1 MSKQAHSN
9 DRYANPNTGWTSE
22 AALKEEVQR
31 KIDLLSKAKQ
41 RLAEANDLM
50 QEGGKKS
57 DEARNIASEASTQIV
72 ALIIAG
78 SLNRAETSSL
88 LRDQFGCKEKG
99 GTGRVPAGDPKAS
112 QTPFG
117 LGEDLR
123 KRIVRMEMANDFLVN
138 PEEHE
143 GFFVGLDPADIAP
156 VFERAAKGEI
166 SVWSA
171 YDAFAKAK
179 LEARDPIK
187 MAFDPKK
194 VIAFTAMLAPANAA
208 SMIWENKELRTA
220 YDGLYASLR
229 AIGTTLGELD
239 VLAVEEGANNAFDQ
253 TITVPPVPDAD
264 THEEEGAEGDK
275 APAAKAKAA

>member
-9 DRYANPNTGWTSE
+9 DRYATPNTGWTSE

-57 DEARNIASEASTQIV
+57 DEARTIASEASTQIV

-220 YDGLYASLR
+220 YDGLYSSLR

-264 THEEEGAEGDK
+264 HEEEGAEGDK